1 MKHDPARPVA
11 GRADAERSSAGA
23 ARRGD
28 LRDLVG
34 EGFIAMSDKA
44 HVLRATIDDYLAASG
59 VRIVPTQAADNPAM
73 VMSLV
78 SSTGSVAL
86 TPAYVEALMPPSVVS
101 RPIAGAGATIDLA
114 IGFSRANTSPVL
126 KLFLSRLDQLIDPM
140 ARD

>member
-78 SSTGSVAL
+78 ASTGSVAL
-86 TPAYVEALMPPSVVS
+86 APAYVEALMPPSVVS

-114 IGFSRANTSPVL
+114 TGFSRANASPVL
-126 KLFLSRLDQLIDPM
+126 KLFLSRLDQLTDKIIT
-140 ARD
+140 